1 MKFEL
6 KSYQEMVVDQIRQMS
21 EDNQQLNWLKNRV
34 VKERNK
40 AKAYEESLGKVCE
53 KLRKTKEENR
63 IVRQRT
69 LMQHEENKEEVCL
82 FNWER
87 ERKINFSKRFK
98 CSSTRFVLSNACLF
112 FLTNDVFSI
121 SFSCR

>member
-1 MKFEL
+1 MKFEM
-6 KSYQEMVVDQIRQMS
+6 KSYQEMVVNQMKQMS
-21 EDNQQLNWLKNRV
+21 EDNQQLIWLKNKV

-40 AKAYEESLGKVCE
+40 AKTYQESLDIVSA

-82 FNWER
+82 FNWE
-87 ERKINFSKRFK
+87 S
-98 CSSTRFVLSNACLF
+98 
-112 FLTNDVFSI
+112 
-121 SFSCR
+121 

>member
-1 MKFEL
+1 MKFEM
-6 KSYQEMVVDQIRQMS
+6 KSYQEMVIDQIRQMS
-21 EDNQQLNWLKNRV
+21 ADNQQLSLLKNRV

-69 LMQHEENKEEVCL
+69 LMQHEENKEEVCMPFQL
-82 FNWER
+82 GVLEIKIDFSQRSMFNMVY
-87 ERKINFSKRFK
+87 
-98 CSSTRFVLSNACLF
+98 T
-112 FLTNDVFSI
+112 TQ
-121 SFSCR
+121 